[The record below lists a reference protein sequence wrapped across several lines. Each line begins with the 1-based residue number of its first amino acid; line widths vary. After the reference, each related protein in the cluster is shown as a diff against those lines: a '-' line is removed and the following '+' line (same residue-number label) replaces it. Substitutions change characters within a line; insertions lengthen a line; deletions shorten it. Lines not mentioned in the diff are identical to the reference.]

1 MDAAEK
7 AAIPGAGGPAGPAGA
22 AGPVTDTAAAVT
34 DTAAA
39 RRAEPAAA
47 GAPGDGARRW
57 DHAVV
62 TGGAGF
68 VGSHLCTALLAE
80 GTAVTCVDDFST
92 GTPGNIAH
100 LRDHPGFTLLRA
112 DVGEP
117 FAGHVPAPVDLVLH
131 FASPASPADYLRLPL
146 HTLDTGSLGTRNAL
160 ALARERGARFVLAST
175 SEVYGDPLQHP
186 QSERYWGN
194 VNPVGPRSVYDEA
207 KRFGEALTT
216 AEAAARGTDA
226 GIVRLFNTYGP
237 RMRGHDGRAV
247 PTFIRQALAGEP
259 LTVTG
264 DGRQTR
270 SLAYVDDTVRGVL
283 ALAASDLLGPVNLG
297 NPDEITMLDLAH
309 KVIDL
314 TGSPSTVR
322 FVERPTDDPAVR
334 CPDITLARG
343 KLQWAP
349 LVDAGEGLAR
359 TIAWYREHSGAA
371 AA

>member
-1 MDAAEK
+1 MDAADK
-7 AAIPGAGGPAGPAGA
+7 AAIPGSGGPGGPAGPSGPGA
-22 AGPVTDTAAAVT
+22 AAPPADR
-34 DTAAA
+34 AAA
-39 RRAEPAAA
+39 RPATPA
-47 GAPGDGARRW
+47 GAVPGDGGRRW

-100 LRDHPGFTLLRA
+100 LRDHSGFTLLRA
-112 DVGEP
+112 DVSEP
-117 FAGHVPAPVDLVLH
+117 FAGHVPGPVDLVLH

-160 ALARERGARFVLAST
+160 ALAREREARLVLAST

-186 QSERYWGN
+186 QNERYWGN

-207 KRFGEALTT
+207 KRFSEALTT

-270 SLAYVDDTVRGVL
+270 SLAYVDDTVRGIL
-283 ALAASDLLGPVNLG
+283 AMAASDLLGPVNLG

-309 KVIDL
+309 QVIDL
-314 TGSPSTVR
+314 AGSPSTVR
-322 FVERPTDDPAVR
+322 FIERPTDDPAVR

-349 LVDAGEGLAR
+349 LVDAREGLAR
-359 TIAWYREHSGAA
+359 TIEWYRQRARPGAEA
-371 AA
+371 A